1 MRYFGG
7 RHKNLEFLRL
17 LNHVI
22 IKSKQ
27 LCIHFEVTG
36 YAKSRIS
43 SLALHPLLVKGSSHH
58 EQRFAL
64 QGQLRKSGYSPL
76 GAKKPRV
83 QANFL
88 YGKQLAEPRDRH
100 LHSALYL
107 RLNLHKIKHRSKL
120 YICWPYR
127 FCLAGFSV
135 PFLRDCFKNVNLNT
149 SLLFYIECIIKC
161 TMHKQIHQI
170 NL

>member
-1 MRYFGG
+1 M
-7 RHKNLEFLRL
+7 
-17 LNHVI
+17 
-22 IKSKQ
+22 
-27 LCIHFEVTG
+27 
-36 YAKSRIS
+36 IS

-100 LHSALYL
+100 LQSAFYL
-107 RLNLHKIKHRSKL
+107 RLNLHTIEHRSKL

-135 PFLRDCFKNVNLNT
+135 PFLRDCFKNLNLNT